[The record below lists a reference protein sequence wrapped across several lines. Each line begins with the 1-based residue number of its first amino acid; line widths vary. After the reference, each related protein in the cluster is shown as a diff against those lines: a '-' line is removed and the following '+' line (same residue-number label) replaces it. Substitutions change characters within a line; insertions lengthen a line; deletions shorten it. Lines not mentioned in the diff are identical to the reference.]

1 MYKKLALILAFVL
14 FALLADRLVFTS
26 NDVKIQI
33 KPEVLKASTNSEM
46 QITVYRANLLGFKV
60 PFSSIEARFEIEE
73 GGNLIELASESTEGT
88 VKIRSKGI
96 EGEATVGIY
105 TLKSGLQIK
114 KVLIKILPIDAA

>member
-1 MYKKLALILAFVL
+1 MYKKLAIILAVVL

-26 NDVKIQI
+26 NEVKIQI
-33 KPEVLKASTNSEM
+33 KPEVLKASPNSEM

-60 PFSSIEARFEIEE
+60 PFSSVELRFEIEE
-73 GGNLIELASESTEGT
+73 GGNLIELAGESTEGT
-88 VKIRSKGI
+88 VKVRSKGI

-114 KVLIKILPIDAA
+114 KVLIKILPIDTA